1 MNFIKRFKKA
11 LGLSHTAP
19 KNVSKPGGLL
29 PSNEKVIDFIDDF
42 VWVDQPQLDAMSSTT
57 RIDEKSKD
65 ADLSAAL
72 SEAMTDTAPS
82 LSEIPT
88 PMDLSEFKQR
98 TAITE
103 RLKAFSLTEALA
115 HSDLGGG
122 AYGAPKRKNHQT
134 VEIKGSTEEP
144 GILYRVVKL
153 NTNAS
158 GLVGEI
164 LCPVDPKQ
172 SDQIIVNWTGTHN
185 GGTLLADLE
194 RAPGEDSYRAAEIEL
209 LNQIN
214 TQVAAHTAQTQQ
226 PVNLLITGHS
236 LGGALAQL
244 NFHSLQ
250 RATAMHSYSNNLQHK
265 LQHHCPQWIAA
276 EQAFRTELNSVTHM
290 GADLPEFIRTH
301 LTPNHI
307 KSMTLGVWNSAGVLN
322 AISKS
327 SNALAP
333 IISDAGIKQ
342 KALFGMVAGDAVQ
355 TTGQGTILSNVD
367 AKIAEVSLIK
377 VDKGHE
383 GAYRSR
389 VFGALGA
396 SGFLLGFPTAV
407 FGGVA
412 FGMGTI
418 LHATAKAHTSNHFIE
433 LNSDNFYQIK
443 HEFYNNATPQGQ
455 AVINK
460 KLSNKS
466 KLLQCTPITWGQK
479 NLHKAMR
486 YFIDNK
492 PQPVIK
498 PEVLKTK
505 MSNH

>member
-1 MNFIKRFKKA
+1 MNFIKIIEKILEIPYIAPQQETPPTMFVPYYKK
-11 LGLSHTAP
+11 SI
-19 KNVSKPGGLL
+19 
-29 PSNEKVIDFIDDF
+29 EFIDDF
-42 VWVDQPQLDAMSSTT
+42 FGIDQPQSLAKAIIDAS
-57 RIDEKSKD
+57 RLNAEV
-65 ADLSAAL
+65 
-72 SEAMTDTAPS
+72 
-82 LSEIPT
+82 
-88 PMDLSEFKQR
+88 KQR
-98 TAITE
+98 ITITKQ
-103 RLKAFSLTEALA
+103 LKDFSLTEALA

-276 EQAFRTELNSVTHM
+276 E
-290 GADLPEFIRTH
+290 
-301 LTPNHI
+301 
-307 KSMTLGVWNSAGVLN
+307 
-322 AISKS
+322 
-327 SNALAP
+327 
-333 IISDAGIKQ
+333 
-342 KALFGMVAGDAVQ
+342 
-355 TTGQGTILSNVD
+355 
-367 AKIAEVSLIK
+367 
-377 VDKGHE
+377 
-383 GAYRSR
+383 
-389 VFGALGA
+389 
-396 SGFLLGFPTAV
+396 
-407 FGGVA
+407 
-412 FGMGTI
+412 
-418 LHATAKAHTSNHFIE
+418 
-433 LNSDNFYQIK
+433 
-443 HEFYNNATPQGQ
+443 
-455 AVINK
+455 
-460 KLSNKS
+460 
-466 KLLQCTPITWGQK
+466 
-479 NLHKAMR
+479 
-486 YFIDNK
+486 
-492 PQPVIK
+492 
-498 PEVLKTK
+498 
-505 MSNH
+505 